1 MKANVCL
8 CVCMFSKEIQTA
20 GQITMKFGKEVV
32 LKGGKVLGFFGPV
45 PPPPG
50 SGVHKGGLGCLKSL
64 RGAFWQNLY
73 KTKVVGHPQLSGGG
87 SPFWTQNLDP
97 EVPDP
102 TVLLEPWSLTM
113 KGS

>member
-50 SGVHKGGLGCLKSL
+50 PGCIKGVWGALRASGVHFGKTFIKQKLLGTP
-64 RGAFWQNLY
+64 N
-73 KTKVVGHPQLSGGG
+73 
-87 SPFWTQNLDP
+87 
-97 EVPDP
+97 
-102 TVLLEPWSLTM
+102 
-113 KGS
+113 

>member
-45 PPPPG
+45 PPPPRVRG
-50 SGVHKGGLGCLKSL
+50 ALRASGVHFGKTFIKQKLLGTP
-64 RGAFWQNLY
+64 N
-73 KTKVVGHPQLSGGG
+73 
-87 SPFWTQNLDP
+87 
-97 EVPDP
+97 
-102 TVLLEPWSLTM
+102 
-113 KGS
+113 